1 VSECSVVARVRA
13 RPGMAGR
20 VQQEMERLVGQTRG
34 LDEGCI
40 AYELFLDREDAD
52 LFWFVETWED
62 EEHLETHLASDHMQA
77 YLKATGDLVEEVRIH
92 RLAKIR

>member
-1 VSECSVVARVRA
+1 MSECSVVARIRA

-20 VQQEMERLVGQTRG
+20 VQQEMERLVGLTRS

-40 AYELFLDREDAD
+40 AYAVFQDREDAN
-52 LFWFVETWED
+52 LFWFVETWGD
-62 EEHLETHLASDHMQA
+62 EGLLEKHLASDHMRA
-77 YLKATGDLVEEVRIH
+77 YQKATGDLVEEVGIH

>member
-1 VSECSVVARVRA
+1 MSECSVVARIRA

-40 AYELFLDREDAD
+40 AYAVFQDREDAD

-62 EEHLETHLASDHMQA
+62 EEHLETHLASDHMKA
-77 YLKATGDLVEEVRIH
+77 YQKATGDLVEETRIH